1 MMLLIVAAIIGVIVF
16 LYMQMRKR
24 KIEND
29 LEEYEEQLQ
38 AKQQ

>member
-38 AKQQ
+38 AKQ